1 MQLLLSP
8 AKLLNFKETPETVK
22 GVTALF
28 SEKTNRLID
37 YCQGLSVADIAQLL
51 KISAKMAHDV
61 YGYFQT
67 YHLEDV
73 PQRSA
78 AFVFNGI
85 AFQGLDIHDF
95 SADELSFAQSH
106 LNIVSGLYGLLRPLD
121 LIKPYRL
128 DVSTRITPEGL
139 NNSKSTNLSSTYP
152 KSNYLY
158 GYWQETV
165 NQYLSKKLSKDDN
178 TIINLSS
185 SEYYKMI
192 VPELLPDKMRMIT
205 IAFREQ
211 KAEGLKQV
219 IVYAKKARGQ
229 MARFI
234 VKNKLT
240 NVEDIKAF
248 DTDGYFYYPA
258 QSTPTEWMFVRG

>member
-1 MQLLLSP
+1 
-8 AKLLNFKETPETVK
+8 
-22 GVTALF
+22 
-28 SEKTNRLID
+28 
-37 YCQGLSVADIAQLL
+37 
-51 KISAKMAHDV
+51 MAHDV

-67 YHLEDV
+67 YHLDMA

-78 AFVFNGI
+78 AFAFNGI
-85 AFQGLDIHDF
+85 AFQGLNAHDL
-95 SADELSFAQSH
+95 SDNELAFAQSH

-121 LIKPYRL
+121 IIKPYRL
-128 DVSTRITPEGL
+128 DVSTRISPAENGI
-139 NNSKSTNLSSTYP
+139 NNNGNLSTIYP

-158 GYWQETV
+158 GFWQKTV
-165 NQYLSKKLSKDDN
+165 NQYLHKQLSNDDN
-178 TIINLSS
+178 TLINLSS

-192 VPELLPDKMRMIT
+192 VPELLPDNMRTIT

-211 KAEGLKQV
+211 KGNQLKQI

-234 VKNKLT
+234 IKNKIT
-240 NVEDIKAF
+240 KAEEIKAF

-258 QSTPTEWMFVRG
+258 QSTPTEWMFVR